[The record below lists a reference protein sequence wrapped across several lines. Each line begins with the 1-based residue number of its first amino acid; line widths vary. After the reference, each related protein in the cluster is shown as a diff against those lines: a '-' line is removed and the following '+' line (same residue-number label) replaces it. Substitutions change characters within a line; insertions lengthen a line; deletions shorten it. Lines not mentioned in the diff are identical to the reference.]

1 MVAVE
6 QRAEER
12 TEPKAFFPEMRV
24 ADDSAI
30 PRVEVLTRVKYNAQ
44 AKGQRTRVPFSSL
57 IAPAVEISE
66 NHESKSDSQEIVTT
80 STGTVIGGRHPPR
93 RYRHDTPAAGYSGP
107 FPAAGRRPVR

>member
-1 MVAVE
+1 
-6 QRAEER
+6 
-12 TEPKAFFPEMRV
+12 MRV

-66 NHESKSDSQEIVTT
+66 NHESTRKSDCNLQV
-80 STGTVIGGRHPPR
+80 
-93 RYRHDTPAAGYSGP
+93 D
-107 FPAAGRRPVR
+107 